1 MTPFK
6 IPKSAYAAI
15 QALLHL
21 SDDAFEKFLNALRG
35 AKPALQTE
43 NFWAHVVPLVE
54 GISPDVVRSVL
65 DEIFHMAEARTDE
78 SLREFAD
85 AIAEAASEAKSEKF
99 PFEEQDRS
107 VLRERLV
114 RILQAGGGFEI
125 TRKAA
130 GVLLDQDH
138 IFFSARILTDL
149 RPVFN
154 EAGDS
159 VDAAVI
165 VHNLRIHYGENAE
178 HKDFYV
184 ALDTS
189 DIQSLREVLDRADQK
204 AKCLQELIKGSG
216 VSELEEE

>member
-6 IPKSAYAAI
+6 IPKSAYPAI
-15 QALLHL
+15 QSLIHL
-21 SDDAFEKFLNALRG
+21 SDADFERLLNGLRG
-35 AKPALQTE
+35 AKPAIQTE
-43 NFWAHVVPLVE
+43 KFWAHVVPLVAGVSE
-54 GISPDVVRSVL
+54 NVVRSILHEVFL
-65 DEIFHMAEARTDE
+65 MAEAQSDE
-78 SLREFAD
+78 PLAEFAE
-85 AIAEAASEAKSEKF
+85 AITEAGVEAKSEKF
-99 PFEEQDRS
+99 PFEDRDRA
-107 VLRERLV
+107 VLKERLV
-114 RILQAGGGFEI
+114 TILGAGGGFEI

-154 EAGDS
+154 EAGNS

-165 VHNLRIHYGENAE
+165 VHNLRIHYGENGD

-189 DIQSLREVLDRADQK
+189 EIQSLREVLDRADKK
-204 AKCLQELIKGSG
+204 AKSLQELIKGSG